1 MIDDVKKPGY
11 VDLHRVPK
19 YLAVHH
25 VVSVDQVVSCPG
37 DFPPRNVGA
46 LLLDVFR
53 KTLDSFADD
62 LDESL
67 QSGCRSP
74 VGKERFEGVFATQR
88 SSFLCRIANLR
99 QGDSGIAPGH
109 RSS

>member
-1 MIDDVKKPGY
+1 MIDDVKKPRY
-11 VDLHRVPK
+11 VDLHCVPK
-19 YLAVHH
+19 YLEVHN

-37 DFPPRNVGA
+37 DFSPRNVGT

-53 KTLDSFADD
+53 KTLDSFTDD

-67 QSGCRSP
+67 QSGSRFP
-74 VGKERFEGVFATQR
+74 VGKERFEGVLTTQR
-88 SSFLCRIANLR
+88 SSFLGRIANLR